1 MKYNTTTKILAVCAA
16 LGVVSCTS
24 LPGDINKGIAA
35 GSPHAYYEAG
45 KHIDNTPVANDAPP
59 LLNLLFLPFDIPL
72 AIFQGPRMSSCFY
85 YRSYDSRN
93 RESIKYFKQGA
104 DLGDADCQYEM
115 GLCYE
120 KGYGV
125 NSDLGTAKAYYMQ
138 AAAQGNAN
146 AKERLVG
153 MNATSP
159 SSLTGKTFCFSAP
172 YTLGYSSNRGT
183 FRDDFYATDTIVW
196 KWGNNKEIAKD
207 DGEMYSNRTY
217 AYKKTGR
224 RTAVLETSIGEGMHG
239 ALHHDSMGKRYEL
252 NFETP
257 TSGTCTLEV
266 TGRYGTIGADKYTAT
281 GRFTIK

>member
-1 MKYNTTTKILAVCAA
+1 MKYNITKQIIAVGSV

-24 LPGDINKGIAA
+24 LPSDINKGIAA

-72 AIFQGPRMSSCFY
+72 AIFQGPRVASCFY

-93 RESIKYFKQGA
+93 RESLKYFKKGA

-153 MNATSP
+153 INATSP
-159 SSLTGKTFCFSAP
+159 SSLAGRRL
-172 YTLGYSSNRGT
+172 YI
-183 FRDDFYATDTIVW
+183 D
-196 KWGNNKEIAKD
+196 
-207 DGEMYSNRTY
+207 YSNAQFLPLGASRWE
-217 AYKKTGR
+217 APGMSNESLPSSMIHYKKTGAK
-224 RTAVLETSIGEGMHG
+224 TAQACYSPNPESANASAYDFKL
-239 ALHHDSMGKRYEL
+239 Y
-252 NFETP
+252 FETP
-257 TSGTCTLEV
+257 TSGT
-266 TGRYGTIGADKYTAT
+266 AT
-281 GRFTIK
+281 MEATVWMGGSGEYKNIRFTIR